1 MLYLSLFTVP
11 LSFNIQPPKIY
22 LHYHSFY
29 FFLLPPLLFSSWL
42 EALTLHVHLQLRCRN
57 LAHIALFSQSIRLE
71 IYKKGTFFL
80 ICHNQIQVNIK
91 ESQQQGAEGGL
102 CSGVQ
107 LQSVHL
113 DTWCNTQSWLLAAI
127 EDPSFASAFCSV
139 FSTVGTD
146 WVYWISN
153 GNWHEIFS
161 DWLCN
166 ALEIKVNQ
174 GSRKK
179 KTLKNFSFLIFCS
192 YAVARNTSVV
202 QCRRKLCVKLWTAL
216 EKWCKNGSY
225 ANMSWTTYS
234 CNKWY
239 VKIVRNCTYWWW

>member
-1 MLYLSLFTVP
+1 MLNSEGIFHLLATCIHYPLTCIHVSVLNSFSSRCSTWVYLQCLFP
-11 LSFNIQPPKIY
+11 LTFNPLRFISITTRFFFSF
-22 LHYHSFY
+22 F
-29 FFLLPPLLFSSWL
+29 LPPLLFSSWL

-192 YAVARNTSVV
+192 
-202 QCRRKLCVKLWTAL
+202 
-216 EKWCKNGSY
+216 
-225 ANMSWTTYS
+225 
-234 CNKWY
+234 
-239 VKIVRNCTYWWW
+239 